1 MNTDNKGYAFMAFS
15 KGVESTEGTPVKRYV
30 GVAPV
35 YVLAVNP
42 NKEQLEKLYNT
53 QLEKAP
59 EYIGELEEVDGTK
72 TPNVRLD
79 FIVKTDAERCNDV
92 DLTTKLTFFIRK
104 SYRYNKDMT
113 KVQVIDKY
121 GRTAWVT
128 IEQAK
133 THEIPTYSNGQLA
146 NIDKDYR
153 PAFVGEEDLTNFL
166 KTYLNIPS
174 VMKYVNEKWVM
185 TDKPADCEARLEN
198 IEKYFK
204 GDFTEL
210 RNAIALQ
217 PNNKIKV
224 MFGVRNTD
232 DNKQYQTIY
241 NQMFLRN
248 SVTDYSKLD
257 KHLQERKNAG
267 AYSTTEFSVDTIR
280 EYTVAATDFKTV
292 NSSAGSESP
301 FDSEGTNDPFG
312 FTF

>member
-1 MNTDNKGYAFMAFS
+1 MSTDNKGYAFMAFS
-15 KGVESTEGTPVKRYV
+15 KGVESTEGTPIKKYI

-35 YVLAVNP
+35 RVLAVNP
-42 NKEQLEKLYNT
+42 TKEQLEKLYNT

-59 EYIGELEEVDGTK
+59 DYISELEVDGK
-72 TPNVRLD
+72 KVPNVRLD
-79 FIVKTDAERCNDV
+79 FIVKTDAERCNGIDF
-92 DLTTKLTFFIRK
+92 TTKLTFFVRK
-104 SYRYNKDMT
+104 SYRYNRDQT

-128 IEQAK
+128 VEQAK
-133 THEIPTYSNGQLA
+133 NHEIPTYSNGQPA

-166 KTYLNIPS
+166 KTYLNIPN

-198 IEKYFK
+198 VDKYFK

-224 MFGVRNTD
+224 MFGIRNTD

-257 KHLQERKNAG
+257 KDVQERKNAG
-267 AYSTTEFSVDTIR
+267 AYSTTEFSIEPLK
-280 EYTVAATDFKTV
+280 EYTVSATNFKEV
-292 NSSAGSESP
+292 NSSEAGSP
-301 FDSEGTNDPFG
+301 FKDEGSDDPFG